1 MGSFKFFFF
10 FSYLNLLRAY
20 KYYKKRCNKNDGN
33 RAKEVN
39 NKNCNNFKRVNV
51 STFSIY
57 TDKNLISFKKVEN
70 QIYKANKWV
79 NRTYSSNINIKI
91 YAQNMQRINGSNE
104 SMAWYKISFIRDTIL
119 DMNCDIVHL
128 IDVGP
133 KVKEIL
139 FPNYKI
145 YENGRDLLAVKN
157 NIKLDVKTIPNWPI
171 FTVNNSDLRFVY
183 VRPNESIK
191 SVVDEVCDL
200 LEKDKCVIGDL
211 NLKSNP
217 RIKKLVAGKT
227 VLGEPTG
234 QTVAIKKKL
243 TARVNLVSA
252 PSDHKGVLIDIKKYL
267 CHNAGVKIVKIDI
280 NEAKKIINEIL
291 ENGKLQTPIVFK
303 TESRMNYG
311 NEEEQFTKDVLYSFL
326 KNDMARCYSSYENW
340 WKKMKKEP
348 FLGNEVPESV
358 EISLKDHY
366 RHDENKKYLNI
377 TEEELKKIEITDLVP
392 KNPTFSS
399 AVTNEMIALRDID
412 LALTTKWQ
420 ETSDINPET
429 GEMIIKKDIAFKFV
443 ANLVKT
449 INANI
454 HNISCKTFF
463 LRKNKNRL
471 ELFHDVRIIIIM
483 PIFMKI
489 WESLIY
495 NNVVRYL
502 GNVINKE
509 EKYQYGGVIGG
520 STYETIFD
528 VQRKYQQ
535 GSGKGILFIDIEK
548 GYDSVNWKTLYELI
562 NDIEDPSVNA
572 CLKIWYKVLID
583 MDVDVNQNRIKKTRG
598 LGMGLTLAPIM
609 FVYYVHRALLNTKIN
624 RHRLAMYVDDLS
636 LILNSVDDENI
647 FQELVSSFKNYE
659 MNINDKK
666 CVVLTTNEDIKRI
679 FSNKMV
685 VKDSDRYLGV
695 QLRITK
701 ENTFEVDGRC
711 AYIKKDFLS
720 LPRPASFAVKRLIY
734 HGAIL
739 AKLRY
744 SAMMFSIK
752 SMIEKKKVMQ
762 MIWSL
767 FRFDFPM
774 LSYVQLTMFSI
785 NYIRFFI
792 DLFDLLQIKE
802 QNSNYFDVED
812 RISKA
817 KDAIRLKCRSGI
829 EQIDSVIAK
838 VEFQISDPKE
848 WEINM
853 ETIKLLTDS
862 IFNKIKHKMIEQWKE
877 TKIKEGV
884 KVYEKIELFV
894 KTKYV
899 INSKVIQMMLFRHFN
914 IKNITLNVFIID
926 ILIQIGERIAKAESM
941 SKEFNPKYDSFLKDD
956 YINDDL
962 LKMFYNNRLAKVYD
976 TFNVL
981 LEIEDIKEMKEVR
994 REVYKVLCILDT
1006 VITCNKRKSK
1016 EELFYVFNFKRAMNL
1031 EIYSSVA
1038 EVIDNQQSKLYEM
1051 FSKDK
1056 INNNLVTFSV
1066 DGSYNV
1072 NLVQAG
1078 AGVVVKENNKMLKF
1092 FFQVPESFKEERNVS
1107 GELLATLWAIK
1118 KALQMKLKRINLVFD
1133 YLGNVLYVKGAWAP
1147 KTKMARFFVNEVNNI
1162 LMNNELE
1169 INWLKVTSH
1178 TNIDINDI
1186 ADRLAKLG
1194 SGIGEKENDDVEIIN
1209 PLKN

>member
-20 KYYKKRCNKNDGN
+20 NYYKKRCNNSYGN

-57 TDKNLISFKKVEN
+57 TDRNLISFKKVEN
-70 QIYKANKWV
+70 QIYKANNWV
-79 NRTYSSNINIKI
+79 NRTYPSNINIKI
-91 YAQNMQRINGSNE
+91 YAQNMQRINRSNE
-104 SMAWYKISFIRDTIL
+104 SVAWYKISFIRDVIL
-119 DMNCDIVHL
+119 DMNCDIIHL

-157 NIKLDVKTIPNWPI
+157 NIKLDVKTVPNWPI
-171 FTVNNSDLRFVY
+171 FTINNSDLRFVY
-183 VRPNESIK
+183 VRPNESNK
-191 SVVDEVCDL
+191 SVVDEVCNF
-200 LEKDKCVIGDL
+200 LEKDKCVIGDV

-227 VLGEPTG
+227 VLGESTG
-234 QTVAIKKKL
+234 QTVVIKKKL
-243 TARVNLVSA
+243 KARVNLVSA
-252 PSDHKGVLIDIKKYL
+252 PSDHKGVLLDMKKYL
-267 CHNAGVKIVKIDI
+267 CHNAGVKIVRIEI
-280 NEAKKIINEIL
+280 NESKKIIDEMF
-291 ENGKLQTPIVFK
+291 ESGQLQTPISFK
-303 TESRMNYG
+303 TESRINYG

-326 KNDMARCYSSYENW
+326 KNEMDRCYSSYENW

-348 FLGNEVPESV
+348 FLGCEVPESV
-358 EISLKDHY
+358 EVSLKDHY
-366 RHDENKKYLNI
+366 RHDENKEYVEI
-377 TEEELKKIEITDLVP
+377 TEEELKKIELSDLIP
-392 KNPTFSS
+392 KNPTFSN
-399 AVTNEMIALRDID
+399 AITNEMIALRDID

-420 ETSDINPET
+420 EVNDIDPET
-429 GEMIIKKDIAFKFV
+429 GEVVIKKDIAFKFIV
-443 ANLVKT
+443 NLFKV

-495 NNVVRYL
+495 NKIVTYL
-502 GNVINKE
+502 GNIINKDE
-509 EKYQYGGVIGG
+509 RYQYGGVIGG

-562 NDIEDPSVNA
+562 KDIEDPSVNA
-572 CLKIWYKVLID
+572 CLKVWYKVLID
-583 MDVDVNQNRIKKTRG
+583 MDVNVNQNKIKKTRG

-624 RHRLAMYVDDLS
+624 RHRIAMYVDDLS
-636 LILNSVDDENI
+636 VILNSVDDENI
-647 FQELVSSFKNYE
+647 FQELVSSFKSYE

-666 CVVLTTNEDIKRI
+666 CVVLTTNDDIKKV

-720 LPRPASFAVKRLIY
+720 LPRPVSFAVKRLIY

-752 SMIEKKKVMQ
+752 NITEKKKVMQ

-767 FRFDFPM
+767 FRCDFPM

-792 DLFDLLQIKE
+792 DLFDLEQIKE
-802 QNSNYFDVED
+802 KNSDDFDPID
-812 RISKA
+812 RINKA
-817 KDAIRLKCRSGI
+817 KDAIRAKCKTGI
-829 EQIDSVIAK
+829 EQIDNVIAK
-838 VEFQISDPKE
+838 VEFEISDPRD

-853 ETIKLLTDS
+853 ETVKLLTEG
-862 IFNKIKHKMIEQWKE
+862 IFGKIKHKMIEQWKE
-877 TKIKEGV
+877 TKLKEGI

-899 INSKVIQMMLFRHFN
+899 INCKVVQIMLFRHFN
-914 IKNITLNVFIID
+914 IKHTTVNVFIID
-926 ILIQIGERIAKAESM
+926 ILIQIGERIANAESM

-962 LKMFYNNRLAKVYD
+962 LNMFYNNRLSKVYD
-976 TFNVL
+976 TFNIL
-981 LEIEDIKEMKEVR
+981 LEIEDVKEMKEVR
-994 REVYKVLCILDT
+994 KEVYKVLCVLDT
-1006 VITCNKRKSK
+1006 VVTCNKKKSK

-1038 EVIDNQQSKLYEM
+1038 EVIDNQQSKLYDT
-1051 FSKDK
+1051 FSNDK
-1056 INNNLVTFSV
+1056 LNNNLVTFSV
-1066 DGSYNV
+1066 DGSYSTMHM
-1072 NLVQAG
+1072 QAG
-1078 AGVVVKENNKMLKF
+1078 AGIVIKNNNKMLKF
-1092 FFQVPESFKEERNVS
+1092 FFQVPQSLKEERNVS

-1118 KALQMKLKRINLVFD
+1118 KALQMKLRRINLVFD
-1133 YLGNVLYVKGAWAP
+1133 YLGNVLYIKGAWAP
-1147 KTKMARFFVNEVNNI
+1147 KTKIARFFVKEVNN
-1162 LMNNELE
+1162 LLTRNELE
-1169 INWLKVTSH
+1169 INWLKATSH

-1194 SGIGEKENDDVEIIN
+1194 SGIGEKENDDVEIID